1 MKKQIVFIESYP
13 EIMTYKIARILRK
26 KGYETISIRLLKSKG
41 LSEDFYKK
49 AYDKIIHFNLAYHKI
64 NIKNIPSILKSSI
77 MGMKDFLKAY
87 NQIRKLKP
95 YLVVGR
101 AYPSWP
107 IAMARYLYKGPLIY
121 FPYDI
126 RSITQVSQTKESKN
140 ETKRLSD
147 LKQFELDAEKY
158 CFKNADGIIHKGSP
172 EEIEHLKN
180 GIYKDVKI
188 CNKIINI
195 LPYCSE
201 EFIVPI
207 NNNKLS
213 KKDNEIHTVYIGASG
228 GTDPK
233 GTCDE
238 LFDYSWP
245 LVNKKIHV
253 HFYIKPN
260 TLTKDEIVRLY
271 KNAAGDL
278 FDTGYFHLH
287 HPLEPDEIVQEISK
301 YDYGLTF
308 YNHVGDDQGYSD
320 LNAKF
325 TTGNKIASYFEAGL
339 PLFYSTAFDFL
350 HETMKKYNL
359 DLPIKDLKD
368 AEKIGEKIKDLD
380 YNKLIER
387 VSAAREDY
395 LMEKHFPEIEKFFK
409 EVAEKKIITY

>member
-1 MKKQIVFIESYP
+1 MKKQIVFLESYP
-13 EIMTYKIARILRK
+13 EIMVYKMARIFK
-26 KGYETISIRLLKSKG
+26 EKGYETISIRLLKSKG

-49 AYDKIIHFNLAYHKI
+49 AYDKIIRFNLDYHKI
-64 NIKNIPSILKSSI
+64 DIKNLPSILQSSI
-77 MGMKDFLKAY
+77 KGLKDFTKALRE
-87 NQIRKLKP
+87 IRRLKP
-95 YLVVGR
+95 YIVLGR

-107 IAMARYLYKGPLIY
+107 IAITRFLYKGPLIY

-126 RSITQVSQTKESKN
+126 RSITQVSQVSPEDQLSSEGQVSQTNPHKKS
-140 ETKRLSD
+140 TKRLGD
-147 LKQFELDAEKY
+147 IKQFELNAEKY

-180 GIYKDVKI
+180 GIYKNEKI
-188 CNKIINI
+188 CNKIIDI
-195 LPYCSE
+195 PPYCSK

-207 NNNKLS
+207 NKNKLS

-238 LFDYSWP
+238 LFDYSKI
-245 LVNKKIHV
+245 LAKQKIHV

-271 KNAAGDL
+271 KNAAGNL

-287 HPLEPDEIVQEISK
+287 HPLEPDEIVNEISK

-308 YNHVGDDQGYSD
+308 YNHFDQRGYTD

-325 TTGNKIASYFEAGL
+325 SIGNKIASYLEAGI
-339 PLFYSTAFDFL
+339 PLFYSTSFDFT
-350 HETMKKYNL
+350 HEILASYNL
-359 DLPIKDLKD
+359 DLPIKDLKE
-368 AEKIGEKIKDLD
+368 AEKMGEIIK
-380 YNKLIER
+380 
-387 VSAAREDY
+387 
-395 LMEKHFPEIEKFFK
+395 
-409 EVAEKKIITY
+409 